1 MILALST
8 DVRLVLGWLLAA
20 FASYLTYLGLQG
32 IRLERAATRR
42 LGEFAAAERRSATE
56 RLGGTLL
63 DRLGLSGRALRLRYR
78 WAQLGGYYREQT
90 LEGLVGQALAVFA
103 LALLSIPL
111 LQPPPVV
118 TLSAFFLAA
127 WPLMQLGN
135 RAKEV
140 QAAVRRSLPEVAA
153 LLAAEL
159 SAGASPEKALQRVAS
174 LPFPVSDI
182 LHEAIE
188 EARRQGRVL
197 FSRPPHTGVL
207 KETLSAWSFDP
218 LTAFAN
224 QIDLAAAKGVDM
236 AKQMSAVA
244 QGLARE
250 YRAEVTRAAET
261 VENQLLAPMT
271 LFFFLPMLLVVL
283 GPLMLNMGAIFGGG

>member
-1 MILALST
+1 MLTLPAVYRSL
-8 DVRLVLGWLLAA
+8 LVLVLAA
-20 FASYLTYLGLQG
+20 LMAYLTWRGLRG
-32 IRLERAATRR
+32 IRLERTTTRR
-42 LGEFAAAERRSATE
+42 LGEFAATERRSATE
-56 RLGGTLL
+56 KLGGTLL

-78 WAQLGGYYREQT
+78 WARLGGYYKDQS
-90 LEGLVGQALAVFA
+90 LEGLLGRSLGALALAV
-103 LALLSIPL
+103 LAMFLLH
-111 LQPPPVV
+111 PPPVV
-118 TLSAFFLAA
+118 LFSMLFLVV
-127 WPLMQLGN
+127 WPLMQLST
-135 RAKEV
+135 RAQEV
-140 QAAVRRSLPEVAA
+140 QSAVRRSLPEVAA

-159 SAGASPEKALQRVAS
+159 SAGASPEKALQRVAM

-207 KETLSAWSFDP
+207 KEVLSSWNFDP
-218 LTAFAN
+218 LTAFAS

-261 VENQLLAPMT
+261 VENRLLAPMT
-271 LFFFLPMLLVVL
+271 IFFFLPMLLVVM
-283 GPLMLNMGAIFGGG
+283 GPLLMNMGAMFGGK